1 MEQSA
6 KEKEIVDIMQE
17 GRDQDKGKQPMSP
30 NKGKQPM
37 SPRRTVKIAEEESAL
52 DHFEYLEFEHSEEGS
67 SIAAF
72 R

>member
-1 MEQSA
+1 MEQSFR
-6 KEKEIVDIMQE
+6 EKEIVDMMKP
-17 GRDQDKGKQPMSP
+17 GRNK

-37 SPRRTVKIAEEESAL
+37 SPQRHVKMAEESSAL
-52 DHFEYLEFEHSEEGS
+52 EHFEYLESEQFEEES